1 MIASLLKQLIYTTQ
15 SIPNDLEKMY
25 DEDKKEK
32 RRASLDG
39 FVDLFINYAKLMS
52 FVVLFDAFDECGE
65 QGIVCSRL
73 IQRFYNSGIKVFI
86 THRPHVLK
94 NPEID
99 FQEYTRIEIQAR
111 DEDIEGYIEEQLR
124 MEEKAKRLDETFRT
138 RIIDEI
144 KHQAKGMYSSP

>member
-1 MIASLLKQLIYTTQ
+1 
-15 SIPNDLEKMY
+15 MY

-32 RRASLDG
+32 RRPSLDA
-39 FVDLFINYAKLMS
+39 FVDLFIKHVKQVS
-52 FVVLFDAFDECGE
+52 FVVFFDAFDECGE

-73 IQRFYNSGIKVFI
+73 IQRFYNSGIKAFI

-99 FQEYTRIEIQAR
+99 FQEYTSIEIQVQ
-111 DEDIEGYIEEQLR
+111 DEDIECYFNTQLR
-124 MEEKAKRLDETFRT
+124 MEEKAKWLDNTLRA

-144 KHQAKGMYSSP
+144 KHQAKGM